1 METVKFMDFE
11 AEQAMYVQR
20 ATGKYSCN
28 HCCREVIIVTYSV
41 CVCVCNHKLKY
52 NKAHALYCILICGLS
67 GCIKIFHIIS

>member
-28 HCCREVIIVTYSV
+28 HCCREVIIVTYSECV
-41 CVCVCNHKLKY
+41 CVCVCATTN
-52 NKAHALYCILICGLS
+52 
-67 GCIKIFHIIS
+67 